1 MSCSKY
7 QNPKTDPLFYENK
20 NPETDYLIYKIINNQ
35 ETPLTTRP
43 PPPPTIPHTTQF
55 SIIYAILNNADF
67 FYNLSQHV
75 VMGWFVY
82 ISLSQ
87 WCSFAESKYHTSE
100 ETGAYQLAKQL

>member
-7 QNPKTDPLFYENK
+7 QNPKTDPLFYKNK
-20 NPETDYLIYKIINNQ
+20 NPETDYLIYKIIKK
-35 ETPLTTRP
+35 PHSP
-43 PPPPTIPHTTQF
+43 PDPPPTIPHTIQY

-82 ISLSQ
+82 ISL
-87 WCSFAESKYHTSE
+87 
-100 ETGAYQLAKQL
+100 